1 MWLLGRRL
9 IDAALPLNTSCL
21 CCSISQPCI
30 TCPCSLPVQAQGEGD
45 PRLAKRL
52 RYLNNRAALRAA
64 VVGGASGDGAQGS
77 SGPRVADGGRVMG
90 RSSSPL
96 LGRPLAAACTPR
108 FDSICAQL
116 RGATPAPCLLRSLV
130 PFRGVCTG
138 YRKYDVRKR
147 HTELCPSLSPHS
159 CSHFIRACNSAFSLV
174 PPPPPVSGVFVG
186 YRKYDRRKQHIR
198 ELDER
203 AAAILAAQGATS
215 GAESEGAACGGDR
228 GACCWLAGWL
238 LILQESAAW
247 DACGGRQQKEEVA
260 VHMQSLLSLL
270 GRQAVIRPDSPVRP
284 TQPRLAPAAPA
295 LTRL

>member
-1 MWLLGRRL
+1 MPGGRRAPLHRPPAPAVPTGADLPAGSAPVPPAHTPVPCSRYPWQEAYLDVTVPVLSSTLRALEEEHRQARLLALPRRHGMWLLGRRL

-77 SGPRVADGGRVMG
+77 SGPRVADGGRAMG

-159 CSHFIRACNSAFSLV
+159 CSHFI
-174 PPPPPVSGVFVG
+174 
-186 YRKYDRRKQHIR
+186 
-198 ELDER
+198 
-203 AAAILAAQGATS
+203 
-215 GAESEGAACGGDR
+215 
-228 GACCWLAGWL
+228 
-238 LILQESAAW
+238 
-247 DACGGRQQKEEVA
+247 
-260 VHMQSLLSLL
+260 LSLIHISQ
-270 GRQAVIRPDSPVRP
+270 GIVR
-284 TQPRLAPAAPA
+284 
-295 LTRL
+295 